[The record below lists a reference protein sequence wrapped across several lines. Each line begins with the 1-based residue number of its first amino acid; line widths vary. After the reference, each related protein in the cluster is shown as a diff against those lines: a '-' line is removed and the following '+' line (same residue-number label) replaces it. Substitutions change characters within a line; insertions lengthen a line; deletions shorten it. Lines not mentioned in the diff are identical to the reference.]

1 MIRLLYF
8 TDSHIRGS
16 NPRARVDDFPAAL
29 KSKLREIWKLADEH
43 QCQAVICGGDLFD
56 RPDPAYIVAGEFAS
70 VLSEC
75 PAPLYTVPG
84 NHEIYGYNLDT
95 VPRTVLGLLAQIEVV
110 QLLNRTEPV
119 VLEDDD
125 FAVYITGQG
134 YHGDM
139 DRSQADYQTGLEIDW
154 MGAYKVHVVHGMLV
168 EKPLPYDVP
177 HTLIKDL
184 KTDADVILAGHE
196 HVGFGYQKCK
206 SGTTCVNPG
215 ALGRVRAD
223 MAEMY
228 RPIQVALLEFSGDG
242 EARVEMLPLS
252 CARPGNEV
260 LSREYLTQQAER
272 EERTAHFLSLLA
284 SEGEAK
290 FLDIREIVDDISRRE
305 NLPESVVQ
313 DALNR
318 LSVAREELSR
328 GYGRGYQDAY

>member
-8 TDSHIRGS
+8 TDPHIRGS
-16 NPRARVDDFPAAL
+16 NPRARIDDFPAAM
-29 KSKLREIWKLADEH
+29 KSKLREVWKLAADLE
-43 QCQAVICGGDLFD
+43 CRAVICGGDLFD
-56 RPDPAYIVAGEFAS
+56 RPDPAYIVAGEFAA

-75 PAPLYTVPG
+75 PVPLYTVPG

-139 DRSQADYQTGLEIDW
+139 DRSQADYQTGLESIP
-154 MGAYKVHVVHGMLV
+154 GRVKVHVVHGMLV
-168 EKPLPYDVP
+168 EKPLPYEAP

-184 KTDADVILAGHE
+184 VTDADVVLAGHE
-196 HVGFGYQKCK
+196 HIGFGTRQCK
-206 SGTTCVNPG
+206 NDVFCINPG
-215 ALGRVRAD
+215 ALGRVSAS
-223 MAEMY
+223 MAELY
-228 RPIQVALLEFSGDG
+228 RPVQAALLELVSGG
-242 EARVEMLPLS
+242 LMRVKLIPLS
-252 CARPGNEV
+252 CARPGTEV

-284 SEGEAK
+284 SEGETR

-305 NLPESVVQ
+305 NLPEPVVQ
-313 DALNR
+313 DALKR
-318 LSVAREELSR
+318 LGDAREEL
-328 GYGRGYQDAY
+328 GRGDRNAC

>member
-8 TDSHIRGS
+8 TDPHIRGS
-16 NPRARVDDFPAAL
+16 NPRARIDDFPTAM
-29 KSKLREIWKLADEH
+29 KSKLREVWKLATDY
-43 QCQAVICGGDLFD
+43 QCRAVICGGDLFD
-56 RPDPAYIVAGEFAS
+56 RPDPAYIVAGEFAA
-70 VLSEC
+70 VLAEC
-75 PAPLYTVPG
+75 PVPLYTIPG

-95 VPRTVLGLLAQIEVV
+95 VPRTALGLLTQIEVV

-119 VLEDDD
+119 ILEDDDD

-134 YHGDM
+134 YHGDI

-177 HTLIKDL
+177 HTVIKDL
-184 KTDADVILAGHE
+184 KSDADVILAGHE
-196 HVGFGYQKCK
+196 HVGFGYRATGC
-206 SGTTCVNPG
+206 TLCVNPG

-223 MAEMY
+223 MAELY
-228 RPIQVALLEFSGDG
+228 RPVQVALLEFMDDG
-242 EARVEMLPLS
+242 VRAKMLPLS
-252 CARPGNEV
+252 CARPGTEV

-305 NLPESVVQ
+305 NLPEPVVS
-313 DALNR
+313 DALTR
-318 LSVAREELSR
+318 LSRAREEL
-328 GYGRGYQDAY
+328 GRGYQDAF

>member
-8 TDSHIRGS
+8 TDPHIRGS
-16 NPRARVDDFPAAL
+16 NPRARIDDFPAAM
-29 KSKLREIWKLADEH
+29 KSKLREVWKLADEH
-43 QCQAVICGGDLFD
+43 QCQVVICGGDLFD
-56 RPDPAYIVAGEFAS
+56 RPDPAYVVAGEFAA
-70 VLSEC
+70 VLAEC
-75 PAPLYTVPG
+75 PVSLYTVPG

-95 VPRTVLGLLAQIEVV
+95 VSRTALGLLAQIEVV
-110 QLLNRTEPV
+110 RLLNRTEPV

-168 EKPLPYDVP
+168 EKPLPYDAP
-177 HTLIKDL
+177 HTVIKDL
-184 KTDADVILAGHE
+184 KSDADVILAGHE

-252 CARPGNEV
+252 CARPGTEV

-272 EERTAHFLSLLA
+272 EKRTAHFLSLLA
-284 SEGEAK
+284 SEGEAR

-313 DALNR
+313 DALER
-318 LSVAREELSR
+318 LSRAREEL
-328 GYGRGYQDAY
+328 GRGYQDAY